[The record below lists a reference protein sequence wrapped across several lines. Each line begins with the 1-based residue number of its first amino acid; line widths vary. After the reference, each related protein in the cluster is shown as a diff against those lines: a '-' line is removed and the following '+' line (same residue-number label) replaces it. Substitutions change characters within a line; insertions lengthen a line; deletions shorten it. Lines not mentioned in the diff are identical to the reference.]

1 MINNLHTFHPS
12 LPSPLHYIFLSY
24 VLARRFSLANSVYK
38 SLQDNNEDQTIICL
52 GESASGKSENC
63 RMIIKFLSNI
73 SGNRMHLL
81 QRQRSS
87 NSIGSYKNSP
97 KSNCS
102 TPKHKAITSSTLQKS
117 SCIKTQDGMT
127 KSKKMSRVEFD
138 FSYQKHDI
146 VRFCPKH
153 NCCTQQNAS
162 SSSSTTSTSNAPID
176 IPQIPPKAFDDTPA
190 VSKSFS
196 IYETMNRDHH
206 RSSLPNC
213 HSKSLANVTPSLSS
227 NCSSSIKSSS
237 EQSKL
242 TQVECET
249 STRNNDINL
258 DNFKSAK
265 RKVPIKNFTQ
275 HSLIEIQAMKEK
287 IAQAEIFLEAMGNA
301 STTRN
306 RDSSRYVCIQ
316 NFIDISIIFQFSFL
330 SLNSGQIY
338 WFGNWLSRRHHWRPH
353 YALWV
358 SKIHFR
364 YIIFKFLTNVSIIAP
379 QHY

>member
-1 MINNLHTFHPS
+1 M
-12 LPSPLHYIFLSY
+12 
-24 VLARRFSLANSVYK
+24 
-38 SLQDNNEDQTIICL
+38 
-52 GESASGKSENC
+52 
-63 RMIIKFLSNI
+63 
-73 SGNRMHLL
+73 
-81 QRQRSS
+81 
-87 NSIGSYKNSP
+87 
-97 KSNCS
+97 
-102 TPKHKAITSSTLQKS
+102 TSSTLQKS

-153 NCCTQQNAS
+153 NCCTQQNPS
-162 SSSSTTSTSNAPID
+162 SSSSTTSTNLPID
-176 IPQIPPKAFDDTPA
+176 IPQIPPKAFDDTPPA

-213 HSKSLANVTPSLSS
+213 QSKSLRCESLANITPPSSS
-227 NCSSSIKSSS
+227 NCSSIKSSS

-242 TQVECET
+242 TQVECDT
-249 STRNNDINL
+249 STQKININL

-275 HSLIEIQAMKEK
+275 HSRIEIQAMKEK

-306 RDSSRYVCIQ
+306 RDSSRYV
-316 NFIDISIIFQFSFL
+316 
-330 SLNSGQIY
+330 
-338 WFGNWLSRRHHWRPH
+338 
-353 YALWV
+353 
-358 SKIHFR
+358 
-364 YIIFKFLTNVSIIAP
+364 
-379 QHY
+379 